1 MKNLFISTLLL
12 VLLNSCHKE
21 ISASEYAKSLLIGK
35 TWFLDYTIQNNQTKS
50 FIGKSTY
57 FIQFT
62 NNDQTTDS
70 DGIVGSFQIEEN
82 NKQLSLL
89 INAKTQNGSS
99 ANYTYLIEQI
109 GSDNLM
115 VSYMLGDNTI
125 KKLFSTTH

>member
-1 MKNLFISTLLL
+1 MKKLFLSTILL
-12 VLLNSCHKE
+12 VLLCSCHKE
-21 ISASEYAKSLLIGK
+21 ISASECAKSLLIGK

-70 DGIVGSFQIEEN
+70 DGLVGSFQVEEN

-99 ANYTYLIEQI
+99 ANYSYHIEQI

-115 VSYMLGDNTI
+115 VSYILGDNTI
-125 KKLFSTTH
+125 KKIFSTTH

>member
-1 MKNLFISTLLL
+1 MKNIFISTLLL

-21 ISASEYAKSLLIGK
+21 ISASEYAKSMLIGK
-35 TWFLDYTIQNNQTKS
+35 TWFLAYTIQNNQTKS

-70 DGIVGSFQIEEN
+70 DGLVGSFQIKEN

-99 ANYTYLIEQI
+99 ANYSYHIEQI

-115 VSYMLGDNTI
+115 VSYVLGDNTI
-125 KKLFSTTH
+125 KKIFSTTH